1 MTRILKRNGL
11 DGRVAKKVNHK
22 SRVVKALRIETCGP
36 AQIIKTENEIVVP
49 FVKVE
54 NKVKTNNRDI
64 TRNEES

>member
-1 MTRILKRNGL
+1 MNRILKRKGL